1 MGLVGHKQGRS
12 HGYEG
17 FSLFSNERTLQ
28 KNGRFSM
35 IGPPFLSYTEW
46 PKNVIKL
53 GHDITD
59 PRIRFNTKLLY
70 NSR

>member
-17 FSLFSNERTLQ
+17 FSLFSNERILQ

-35 IGPPFLSYTEW
+35 IGVTFLPYMEW
-46 PKNVIKL
+46 TKNVIRL
-53 GHDITD
+53 VARYI
-59 PRIRFNTKLLY
+59 
-70 NSR
+70 

>member
-1 MGLVGHKQGRS
+1 MGLAGHKQGRS

-35 IGPPFLSYTEW
+35 IGLTFLPYTEW
-46 PKNVIKL
+46 TKNVIRL
-53 GHDITD
+53 VARYI
-59 PRIRFNTKLLY
+59 
-70 NSR
+70 

>member
-1 MGLVGHKQGRS
+1 MGLAGHKQGRS

-35 IGPPFLSYTEW
+35 IGLTFLPYTEW
-46 PKNVIKL
+46 TKKVIRL
-53 GHDITD
+53 VV
-59 PRIRFNTKLLY
+59 RYL
-70 NSR
+70 